1 MRITLTRQ
9 VTGEELIQDLKKA
22 YGSIN
27 ELEKLYENNLDNLKL
42 YTDLEDWKY
51 FLENPDE
58 IIEDGKTIIDDKLVL
73 GKDEMELI
81 DLIRNE
87 KPESIHE
94 LAMLIKW
101 DLKTI
106 YPKIIQLEK
115 HELIELKSGPKRTKV
130 PIVKYDKIEIL
141 D

>member
-1 MRITLTRQ
+1 MPPF
-9 VTGEELIQDLKKA
+9 
-22 YGSIN
+22 

-58 IIEDGKTIIDDKLVL
+58 IIEDGKTIIDDKFIL
-73 GKDEMELI
+73 GNDEMELI

-94 LAMLIKW
+94 LAMMIKW

-115 HELIELKSGPKRTKV
+115 YELIELKSGPKRTKV
-130 PIVKYDKIEIL
+130 PIVKYDKIEIS

>member
-9 VTGEELIQDLKKA
+9 VTGEELIQDFKKA
-22 YGSIN
+22 YASIS
-27 ELEKLYENNLDNLKL
+27 ELEKLYEENMDNLKF

-51 FLENPDE
+51 YLENPDE

-87 KPESIHE
+87 KPKSIHE
-94 LAMLIKW
+94 LAMMIKW

-115 HELIELKSGPKRTKV
+115 YELIELKSGPKRTKV

>member
-9 VTGEELIQDLKKA
+9 LNGEELIQDFKKA
-22 YGSIN
+22 YGSIS

-58 IIEDGKTIIDDKLVL
+58 IIEDGKTIIDDKLIL
-73 GKDEMELI
+73 GKEEMELI

-87 KPESIHE
+87 KPESIHK
-94 LAMLIKW
+94 LAMMIKW

-115 HELIELKSGPKRTKV
+115 YELIELKSGPKRTKV

>member
-1 MRITLTRQ
+1 
-9 VTGEELIQDLKKA
+9 VTGKELIQDLKKA
-22 YGSIN
+22 YGSIP

-73 GKDEMELI
+73 GKDELELI
-81 DLIRNE
+81 NLIRNE
-87 KPESIHE
+87 KPESIYE
-94 LAMLIKW
+94 LATMVKL

-115 HELIELKSGPKRTKV
+115 YELIELKSGPKRTKIPV
-130 PIVKYDKIEIL
+130 LKYDKIEIL

>member
-22 YGSIN
+22 YGSIY

-58 IIEDGKTIIDDKLVL
+58 IIEDGKTIITDELVF
-73 GKDEMELI
+73 GKDEMKLI

-87 KPESIHE
+87 KPESIHD
-94 LAMLIKW
+94 LSMMIKW

-115 HELIELKSGPKRTKV
+115 YELIELKSGPKRTKV
-130 PIVKYDKIEIL
+130 PILKYDKVGIAE
-141 D
+141 

>member
-9 VTGEELIQDLKKA
+9 VTGEELIHDFKKL
-22 YGSIN
+22 YGSLT
-27 ELEKLYENNLDNLKL
+27 ELEELYENNLDNLKL
-42 YTDLEDWKY
+42 YTDLENWKY

-58 IIEDGKTIIDDKLVL
+58 IIEEGKTIIDDKLVL
-73 GKDEMELI
+73 GKEEMELI

-115 HELIELKSGPKRTKV
+115 YELIELKSGPKRTKI
-130 PIVKYDKIEIL
+130 PIVKYDNIKIL

>member
-9 VTGEELIQDLKKA
+9 VTGKGLIQDFKKI

-27 ELEKLYENNLDNLKL
+27 ELEKLYDQNMDNLKL

-58 IIEDGKTIIDDKLVL
+58 IIEDGKTIVTDESVL

-87 KPESIHE
+87 KPVSIHD
-94 LAMLIKW
+94 LAMMIKW

-115 HELIELKSGPKRTKV
+115 YELIELKSGPKRTKV
-130 PIVKYDKIEIL
+130 PTLKYDKIEIL

>member
-9 VTGEELIQDLKKA
+9 VTGEELIQGFKKV
-22 YGSIN
+22 YGSIP

-73 GKDEMELI
+73 GKYELELI
-81 DLIRNE
+81 DLIRNG
-87 KPESIHE
+87 KPESIYE
-94 LAMLIKW
+94 LAMMIKW

-115 HELIELKSGPKRTKV
+115 YELIELKSGPKRTKIPV
-130 PIVKYDKIEIL
+130 VKYDKIEIL